1 MGKKKKEIIQLD
13 RESVIP
19 ILKPR
24 LIQGLTQLIENKLE
38 REEFLTFCKRQ
49 LHTLFEPVVGA
60 KKLEERDLSEDEIDE
75 LEQKFLVHL
84 FQMMS
89 KSNFKI
95 VSNQEIEVAASGK
108 YCLNLPIKV
117 DESKLDSTL
126 LRRYFSKHPQDHLP
140 YFADQYIIFRRGF
153 GLDQMTAYFIQWKID
168 ALISRAWQGFLR
180 LTGLRRFFSRRRR
193 ARYVGNQEQQVD
205 IDSED
210 EEDGDDDGDEH
221 DLFIERIRIQ
231 NMNLSIRQLISQ
243 TTIQEPTFEKIIII
257 YRLLPKEADGSKK
270 ADGSKEADSRAIY
283 VKHFKNIPMADM
295 EIVLPEKK
303 NPGLTPLDW
312 VKFLVTAAIGLVTV
326 ITQLCKT
333 KANIRVLAPIC
344 SAVVGYCAKI
354 YFTFQKNLS
363 AYQSLITRSM
373 YEKQLDSGRGTLLHL
388 CDDVIHQEVKEV
400 IVAFFVLMKYGK
412 FTRQDLD
419 RKCEELILEQYT
431 ENCNFDVD
439 DAIHKLEKLG
449 IVHKV
454 KDIPSFP
461 PILCLDQSEQYSSVD
476 VKKANDFIGTTTE
489 EIVTNASQNAQ

>member
-38 REEFLTFCKRQ
+38 REEFLTFCKRVEYTIRAWYHVQFEEMMQ

-295 EIVLPEKK
+295 EIVL
-303 NPGLTPLDW
+303 LPLDW
-312 VKFLVTAAIGLVTV
+312 
-326 ITQLCKT
+326 
-333 KANIRVLAPIC
+333 
-344 SAVVGYCAKI
+344 
-354 YFTFQKNLS
+354 FQKNLS